1 LENVSY
7 LAHLLSQ
14 GTIFCTTQV
23 IKQHNYN
30 PIRTLLLSSVRTG
43 LLPFTEINV
52 VAVLMRHAVV
62 AAQFKGLE

>member
-14 GTIFCTTQV
+14 GTTFCMTQA
-23 IKQHNYN
+23 IKQHNFN

-43 LLPFTEINV
+43 LLPSTEINV
-52 VAVLMRHAVV
+52 AAVLMRHAAV